1 MLNQVY
7 IVIIRIGDRN
17 TIEASMPLTISSISF
32 KDLVIRVDLVL
43 RYKEHEMKDQ
53 YCKMPL
59 SITHRIITHIYR
71 TSDLLMNSTLH

>member
-7 IVIIRIGDRN
+7 LVNHGSRIGDRI
-17 TIEASMPLTISSISF
+17 TIEAFMPLTISSINF

-53 YCKMPL
+53 YRKC
-59 SITHRIITHIYR
+59 HY
-71 TSDLLMNSTLH
+71 TLHIGQVVI

>member
-17 TIEASMPLTISSISF
+17 TIEASMPLTISSINF

-53 YCKMPL
+53 YRKC
-59 SITHRIITHIYR
+59 HY
-71 TSDLLMNSTLH
+71 TLHIVLSTIYIGQVIY